1 MKNERTISAA
11 WWRMRNRQPN
21 KGTKCGFNWA
31 VSVGAMS
38 RAGRRRNQMD
48 GQNKPMTD
56 VVCVWNEN
64 KTQSIDPQKKQTN
77 KTKKK
82 RLPLDGRV
90 NAQLYIAIRRLKE
103 DETSLFTQNC
113 GIFFFFFSIND
124 EAQKRF
130 CPRLLLYRRGK
141 QSVSA
146 FCSFSFVSFV
156 LVGRGKF
163 LCRCTYIVCS
173 LHIKRDSKEIC
184 ALLVCPLVRCAAGSV
199 AYTRDGNPA

>member
-31 VSVGAMS
+31 VSVGATS
-38 RAGRRRNQMD
+38 QAGRRRNQMD

-113 GIFFFFFSIND
+113 GISLFFFFN
-124 EAQKRF
+124 
-130 CPRLLLYRRGK
+130 
-141 QSVSA
+141 
-146 FCSFSFVSFV
+146 
-156 LVGRGKF
+156 
-163 LCRCTYIVCS
+163 
-173 LHIKRDSKEIC
+173 
-184 ALLVCPLVRCAAGSV
+184 
-199 AYTRDGNPA
+199 

>member
-1 MKNERTISAA
+1 
-11 WWRMRNRQPN
+11 MRNRQPN

-31 VSVGAMS
+31 VSVGATS

-56 VVCVWNEN
+56 VVCV
-64 KTQSIDPQKKQTN
+64 PPPKKKTN

-113 GIFFFFFSIND
+113 GISFFFFQLTTKPKKGFV
-124 EAQKRF
+124 RVF
-130 CPRLLLYRRGK
+130 CYTDVENNLFRLFLL
-141 QSVSA
+141 SLLSLL
-146 FCSFSFVSFV
+146 FW
-156 LVGRGKF
+156 LVEGNS
-163 LCRCTYIVCS
+163 YV
-173 LHIKRDSKEIC
+173 D
-184 ALLVCPLVRCAAGSV
+184 VRI
-199 AYTRDGNPA
+199 